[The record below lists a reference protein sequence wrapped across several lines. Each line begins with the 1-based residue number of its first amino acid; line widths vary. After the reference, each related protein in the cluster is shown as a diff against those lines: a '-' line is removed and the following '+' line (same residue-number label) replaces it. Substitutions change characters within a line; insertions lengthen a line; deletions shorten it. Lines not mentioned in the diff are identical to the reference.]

1 MLKKIRRRFILYS
14 MAVISVVMLF
24 FATLIFIGTDDV
36 FPLMRLVSTTF
47 VVLPTVWFA
56 SFIISNI
63 ALAPIKESWQK
74 QLDFTADASHEL
86 RTPITVI
93 QTNLELVMDNGK
105 ETVESQ
111 MCWLKNIEA
120 ENKRMGRL
128 VEDLLTLSR
137 ADTNQQTI
145 RKNKF
150 MLDQSAHLVVGAIT
164 PLIQE
169 KNIQLETELAPNT
182 AFYGDE
188 ERIKQLMVILLEN
201 AACYTRP
208 GGKITFSIN
217 LLPEDKIILSVQ
229 DTGIG
234 MSEDSLSKIFNRF
247 YREENTRQYHN
258 DGSGL
263 GLSIAKWIVEEH
275 GGKIQVQ
282 SALGK
287 GTQFTIVL
295 PVLH

>member
-24 FATLIFIGTDDV
+24 FATLVFIGTDDA
-36 FPLMRLVSTTF
+36 FPLMRLVSTTL
-47 VVLPTVWFA
+47 VILPTVWLA
-56 SFIISNI
+56 SFIISKI

-93 QTNLELVMDNGK
+93 QTNLELVMDNGN

-145 RKNKF
+145 CKNKF
-150 MLDQSAHLVVGAIT
+150 VLDRSAHLVVDAIT

-169 KNIQLETELAPNT
+169 KDIQLETELSDNIG
-182 AFYGDE
+182 FYGDE

-208 GGKITFSIN
+208 GGKIT
-217 LLPEDKIILSVQ
+217 LSVKALPDNKIVLTVK

-234 MSEDSLSKIFNRF
+234 MSEDSLGKIFNRF
-247 YREENTRQYHN
+247 YREENTRQYHG

-282 SALGK
+282 STLGK
-287 GTQFTIVL
+287 GTEFTILL
-295 PVLH
+295 PALN